1 MKSLDLYT
9 IEKIDHIVTPENY
22 EHLTLDSS
30 ALEVFTDF
38 REFHPLVVDADTKAV
53 EAKFLMQKSHLNLK
67 IVLNSEMRL
76 CGVIGLEDLSE
87 QRLVTEV
94 SKGKKREDILVTD
107 LMLARADMM
116 AFDYNEIRRAQVH
129 NILSTLKDNNL
140 QYCLVVD
147 HEAHEIRGIISA
159 NEIARKLNIPLLMNP
174 PAGTFAEV
182 FSALH

>member
-30 ALEVFTDF
+30 AVEIFTDF
-38 REFHPLVVDADTKAV
+38 REFHPLVVDSDTKAV
-53 EAKFLMQKSHLNLK
+53 EAKFLMEKSHVNLK

-76 CGVIGLEDLSE
+76 CGVVGLDDLSE

-94 SKGKKREDILVTD
+94 SKGKTREDILVTD
-107 LMLARADMM
+107 IMLPRADMM
-116 AFDYNEIRRAQVH
+116 AFDYHEVRRSSVQH
-129 NILSTLKDNNL
+129 ILSTLKHNNL

-174 PAGTFAEV
+174 PAGTFSEI